1 MSYIY
6 ELWIGKEKKYWNWEL
21 KGLEEDDYNG
31 RVKACNDL
39 LDELQIIKE
48 YYESLAK

>member
-21 KGLEEDDYNG
+21 KGLEG
-31 RVKACNDL
+31 
-39 LDELQIIKE
+39 Q
-48 YYESLAK
+48 ESLYWCER